1 MGIEIKPPVKLRKS
15 VYSGSTSRRRILE
28 EGPLRKF
35 LREWKPI
42 LPRKKLFE
50 GQKTAIFPPTDR
62 VLESMR
68 EEKRREWLAK
78 GYSEALVEK
87 ALLLADRW
95 VSEMAEAFAPPERMD
110 IRQEIIRSS
119 YPKALEVAEHWLEA
133 MSK

>member
-1 MGIEIKPPVKLRKS
+1 MGIEIEPPIKIKKARGLFS
-15 VYSGSTSRRRILE
+15 FLEE
-28 EGPLRKF
+28 EGPIRRLI
-35 LREWKPI
+35 REWKPI
-42 LPRKKLFE
+42 LPREKFFGE
-50 GQKTAIFPPTDR
+50 KTAIYPPTDR
-62 VLESMR
+62 VIESMR
-68 EEKRREWLAK
+68 EAKKREWLAK

-95 VSEMAEAFAPPERMD
+95 VSEMAEAFAPPGRMD